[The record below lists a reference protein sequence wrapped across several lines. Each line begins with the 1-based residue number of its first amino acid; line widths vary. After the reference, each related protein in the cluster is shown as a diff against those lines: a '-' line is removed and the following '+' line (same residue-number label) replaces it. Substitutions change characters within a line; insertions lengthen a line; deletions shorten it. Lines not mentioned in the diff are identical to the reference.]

1 MSGDKIAMKSLR
13 AWEKR
18 ALSLTQKAEALLA
31 DMMEGVGPD
40 ASVMGENLTGLAS
53 EVQAAA
59 EILFDV
65 LNTEISNRRES

>member
-1 MSGDKIAMKSLR
+1 MRGDKITMKRLR

-18 ALSLTQKAEALLA
+18 ALSLTQKAEALMA
-31 DMMEGVGPD
+31 DMMEAVGPD